1 MTTHQ
6 HHNLDSGWTCAQV
19 QDEIEAWSIG
29 ALDRA
34 EAAAVDRHLAWCPNC
49 RQEATRWQTVASMLP
64 LSLPPATPSASTRR
78 ALMARIADDQ
88 MESQQSIPTPRDP
101 APAPPAHS
109 SPPAPAG
116 QRRIHWSQV
125 TVAPLAIALLVMTL
139 WSFQLRDQLN
149 SVEASLAD
157 SSSAGMPEH
166 LLSFQ
171 MQSDC
176 EQCDTAGRLLADP
189 ERTEALM
196 VAWNLDPGEVREVW
210 CEEENG
216 KRQLVAN
223 LQADNAGEAVQS
235 LSFERPIAG
244 YERILVVSQ
253 NGEVVEIRLGDRI
266 GHTSLPTKVPI
277 GLQ

>member
-1 MTTHQ
+1 MTTH
-6 HHNLDSGWTCAQV
+6 HHHKLNSDWGCAQV

-34 EAAAVDRHLAWCPNC
+34 EAAAVDRHLALCLNC

-64 LSLPPATPSASTRR
+64 LSLPPASPSDSTRR

-88 MESQQSIPTPRDP
+88 MKSQQPIPTPHDP
-101 APAPPAHS
+101 APAPPAHI

-116 QRRIHWSQV
+116 QRRIHWSQMI
-125 TVAPLAIALLVMTL
+125 VAPLAIALLVMTL
-139 WSFQLRDQLN
+139 WSFELRGQLD

-157 SSSAGMPEH
+157 NSSAGMPEH

-189 ERTEALM
+189 KRTEALM

-210 CEEENG
+210 CEEGNG

-223 LQADNAGEAVQS
+223 LQANGAGEIVQS
-235 LSFERPIAG
+235 LSFDQPIAG
-244 YERILVVSQ
+244 YRRILVVSQ
-253 NGEVVEIRLGDRI
+253 NGEVVEIHLSDLKSDPA
-266 GHTSLPTKVPI
+266 TAPA
-277 GLQ
+277 GLH